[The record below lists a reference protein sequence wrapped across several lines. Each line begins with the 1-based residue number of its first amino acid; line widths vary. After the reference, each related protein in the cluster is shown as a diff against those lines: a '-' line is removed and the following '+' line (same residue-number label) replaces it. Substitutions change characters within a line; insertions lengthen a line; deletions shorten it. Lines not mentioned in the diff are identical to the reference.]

1 MKISLVAYKKILLL
15 FLASCLAFV
24 PINASADETTQPANP
39 PQQPTLIQRGI
50 GTVIGTV
57 IGCVALPGFG
67 CTAGGAIGGAAPNAI
82 PQAVQATGDAVA
94 RGVTHVGLLVILL
107 PVAVISFVILAFA
120 SMLLWLAGVL
130 FNWSLGYLVYN
141 FGVFFGNSTGL
152 LLAWSILRDFGNIV
166 LLFGFVY
173 MGIQTILNI
182 GHFNV
187 GKTLS
192 RLVIFAVLL
201 NFSLFIAEGIVD
213 VSNALAV
220 TVYNQTSSCDV
231 TDFSCLVNNGL
242 ANEILERASLFS
254 ALGVGGI
261 NRSSGSSAGADAT
274 AETLQSQNEDGSN
287 YLTNPV
293 GETLKFLGLA
303 LLVSTAAIVLFAG
316 ALLLISRA
324 IHLTFLMVVS
334 PIGFAGMAVPWLE
347 KMASD
352 WWNTLI
358 KQAMFAPVF
367 ILLLFVSLKI
377 LDGLDSLA
385 GSGGGIASAIQA
397 GGGAIDTGPILFFAL
412 VIGFLIGALLV
423 SKNFG
428 IYAADTITKGALGM
442 IKGVG
447 SFPFTPYRDI
457 VGHQA
462 KNLGKKYNVLAG
474 DWAKRVDTMRPGLL
488 KDVVKATGAA
498 VDSSVYGGLK
508 SAQSIKVGGKSY
520 TDRQKEIEERE
531 KTSTDALR
539 RDTLKKDLGA
549 AIAEARQNRTDD
561 LEKIV
566 NTSASMSDLLEHK
579 AFKGEDDEALGHMVK
594 VMSAGRFKQ
603 LIENKDTSEGVKKA
617 AKQARFAQLD
627 ADLATATAGG
637 SATNLKQW
645 SADDIAMSNMVSDP
659 RKLEQLTHH
668 MSDSQYESLT
678 KNSGLGRQTIQRI
691 RDIRE
696 GTGPGS
702 RFENTTIARTTINK
716 MKIGEVAKL
725 RGSTLTNP
733 GVMNALEP
741 AHFEAVRKSDN
752 LSNTERDAARN
763 YLAGLTAGSQRHQ
776 DFMLYYN
783 SLSPSDQTRFR
794 NYYNFP

>member
-1 MKISLVAYKKILLL
+1 MRITTKILAF
-15 FLASCLAFV
+15 FLAGCFFV
-24 PINASADETTQPANP
+24 APFFVSAEETPQPANP
-39 PQQPTLIQRGI
+39 PQQQPTLWERARGSLM
-50 GTVIGTV
+50 GTVA
-57 IGCVALPGFG
+57 GCATLGPLG
-67 CTAGGAIGGAAPNAI
+67 CIVGNIGGAVAPNATQ
-82 PQAVQATGDAVA
+82 QAVQATGQAVA
-94 RGVTHVGLLVILL
+94 NGAAHVGLIVILL

-152 LLAWSILRDFGNIV
+152 LLAWGILRDFGNIV

-213 VSNALAV
+213 ISNALAV

-231 TDFSCLVNNGL
+231 TDLGCLVDNGL

-254 ALGVGGI
+254 ALGIGGVNNSSATSLGSVGG
-261 NRSSGSSAGADAT
+261 ADV
-274 AETLQSQNEDGSN
+274 GVGGRSN
-287 YLTNPV
+287 YLTNPI

-324 IHLTFLMVVS
+324 IHLTFLMVIS

-347 KMASD
+347 KMAGD

-367 ILLLFVSLKI
+367 ILLLFVALKV
-377 LDGLDSLA
+377 LDGLGSLA

-397 GGGAIDTGPILFFAL
+397 QGGAIDTGPILFFAL
-412 VIGFLIGALLV
+412 VIGFLIGALLTA
-423 SKNFG
+423 KNFG
-428 IYAADTITKGALGM
+428 IYAADTITKSALGM

-457 VGHQA
+457 AGHQA

-498 VDSSVYGGLK
+498 VDSSIYGGLK
-508 SAQSIKVGGKSY
+508 SVQSVKVGGKSY
-520 TDRQKEIEERE
+520 ADRQKEIEERE
-531 KTSTDALR
+531 KSSTDALR

-549 AIAEARQNRTDD
+549 AIEKARTTGSTDD

-566 NTSASMSDLLEHK
+566 NTSASMSDLMEHK
-579 AFKGEDDEALGHMVK
+579 AFKGEDDAALGHMVK
-594 VMSAGRFKQ
+594 VMSSGRFKQ

-645 SADDIAMSNMVSDP
+645 SADDIAMSDIVNDST
-659 RKLEQLTHH
+659 KLQQLTHH

-678 KNSGLGRQTIQRI
+678 KSSNIGRQTIQRI
-691 RDIRE
+691 KDIRE
-696 GTGPGS
+696 GTGTGS
-702 RFENTTIARTTINK
+702 RFADTPTAQLTMSK
-716 MKIGEVAKL
+716 MKPGDVAKL
-725 RGSTLTNP
+725 RGSTLSTP
-733 GVMNALEP
+733 HVMRALDP
-741 AHFEAVRKSDN
+741 AHFEAIRKADS
-752 LSNTERDAARN
+752 LSEPER
-763 YLAGLTAGSQRHQ
+763 
-776 DFMLYYN
+776 N
-783 SLSPSDQTRFR
+783 SLRSYIRNIVTTDPARAMQFLTFINTGLSSSDRDKFKKYFQI
-794 NYYNFP
+794 P